1 MHHLADV
8 IQRDLGIHVLQLPGG
23 GAAGGM
29 GAGAAAFFGAALESG
44 IDVVLD
50 TVDFDQMLEGC
61 SMVITG
67 EGRID
72 GQSARGK
79 VIAGI
84 AQRAQK
90 KNVPVVAIV
99 GDIADG
105 AEQMYSK
112 GVSAIFSINR
122 VALPFSEMKHR
133 APSDLRQ
140 TVRNVF
146 RFVKLAKEI
155 QL

>member
-1 MHHLADV
+1 M
-8 IQRDLGIHVLQLPGG
+8 
-23 GAAGGM
+23 
-29 GAGAAAFFGAALESG
+29 
-44 IDVVLD
+44 
-50 TVDFDQMLEGC
+50 
-61 SMVITG
+61 
-67 EGRID
+67 
-72 GQSARGK
+72 
-79 VIAGI
+79 IAGI